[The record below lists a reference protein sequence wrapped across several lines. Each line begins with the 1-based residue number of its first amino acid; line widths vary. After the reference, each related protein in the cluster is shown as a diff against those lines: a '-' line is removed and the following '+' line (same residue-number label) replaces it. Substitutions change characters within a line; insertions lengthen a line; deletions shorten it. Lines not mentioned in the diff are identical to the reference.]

1 MRTDTDVFI
10 TVDLSFPD
18 LVAAVAA
25 ALDYPAPETAD
36 ELDLV
41 LEAGDGRPGLLV
53 GQLDAGSFMVAP
65 ELDDRDAAARAVF
78 DRLCETTPWALT
90 LEPDDGP
97 VTTRPALRATT

>member
-1 MRTDTDVFI
+1 MRDDTDVFV

-25 ALDYPAPETAD
+25 ALGYPAPASVS

-41 LEAGDGRPGLLV
+41 LESGDDRPDLLV
-53 GQLDAGSFMVAP
+53 GQLDSGSFMVAP
-65 ELDDRDAAARAVF
+65 ELDNRDAAAREVF
-78 DRLCETTPWALT
+78 DRLTAATPWELSIESAT
-90 LEPDDGP
+90 GS